1 MELWLVCALL
11 TVVCYG
17 VGEGLSKEPTVRLG
31 SAQMLVLY
39 ALGNAPIYAA
49 WFLFGSDWAHLPL
62 EGIVFGIASGVC
74 GCLGTVFWFRAMES
88 GTASVVS
95 GFTAAYPVITVAAA
109 VVILGV
115 SLVSVQIV
123 AIAFLLIGA
132 VVLGLHD
139 HPGEAAV
146 GRAWLAPMLLAI
158 VLWGAWGILERMSID
173 ALGFAGNAGV
183 YVLVSTPIY
192 LAVASRGL
200 REGGVWDRAGIREAI
215 PSLFL
220 FSIAG
225 ITIFLAIGLGPIAIV
240 VPLTTAYPIVAIL
253 VRRFWKDERLTFP
266 QKFAIGLAMV
276 GAFLA
281 TL

>member
-1 MELWLVCALL
+1 
-11 TVVCYG
+11 
-17 VGEGLSKEPTVRLG
+17 
-31 SAQMLVLY
+31 MLVLS
-39 ALGNAPIYAA
+39 ARGSAPIYAA
-49 WFLFGSDWAHLPL
+49 WFVLGSGWDRLTPL
-62 EGIVFGIASGVC
+62 GVALATASAVC
-74 GCLGTVFWFRAMES
+74 GCLGTISWFRAMES
-88 GTASVVS
+88 GTASAVR
-95 GFTAAYPVITVAAA
+95 GFAASSPVITVAAA

-115 SLVSVQIV
+115 SVVPVQII

-139 HPGEAAV
+139 RPGEAAV
-146 GRAWLAPMLLAI
+146 GRAWLAPMLCAI
-158 VLWGAWGILERMSID
+158 VLWGAWGIVERMSID
-173 ALGFAGNAGV
+173 ALGFAGNAGI

-200 REGGVWDRAGIREAI
+200 RGTGSWDRAGIREAI

-253 VRRFWKDERLTFP
+253 VRRFLVGEGLTLP
-266 QKFAIGLAMV
+266 QQLSIGLPMV
-276 GAFLA
+276 GGFLA
-281 TL
+281 AP

>member
-1 MELWLVCALL
+1 
-11 TVVCYG
+11 
-17 VGEGLSKEPTVRLG
+17 
-31 SAQMLVLY
+31 
-39 ALGNAPIYAA
+39 
-49 WFLFGSDWAHLPL
+49 
-62 EGIVFGIASGVC
+62 
-74 GCLGTVFWFRAMES
+74 
-88 GTASVVS
+88 
-95 GFTAAYPVITVAAA
+95 VITIAAA

-115 SLVSVQIV
+115 SLVPLQLV

-173 ALGFAGNAGV
+173 ALGFAGNAGI
-183 YVLVSTPIY
+183 YVVVSTPIY

-200 REGGVWDRAGIREAI
+200 RETGSWDRAGMREAI

-220 FSIAG
+220 FGIAG

-253 VRRFWKDERLTFP
+253 VRRFWMDERLTFP
-266 QKFAIGLAMV
+266 QKFAIALAMV
-276 GAFLA
+276 GAFLS

>member
-31 SAQMLVLY
+31 SARTLV
-39 ALGNAPIYAA
+39 P
-49 WFLFGSDWAHLPL
+49 
-62 EGIVFGIASGVC
+62 
-74 GCLGTVFWFRAMES
+74 
-88 GTASVVS
+88 
-95 GFTAAYPVITVAAA
+95 
-109 VVILGV
+109 
-115 SLVSVQIV
+115 VQIV

-132 VVLGLHD
+132 VVLGVHD

-146 GRAWLAPMLLAI
+146 GRAWLAPMLVAI
-158 VLWGAWGILERMSID
+158 ILWGAWGILERMSID
-173 ALGFAGNAGV
+173 SLGFAGNAGI
-183 YVLVSTPIY
+183 YVIVSTPIY
-192 LAVASRGL
+192 LAVASHGI
-200 REGGVWDRAGIREAI
+200 REGGSWDRAGIREAI

-253 VRRFWKDERLTFP
+253 VRRVLVDEGRTFP
-266 QKFAIGLAMV
+266 PKVSVRLVGG
-276 GAFLA
+276 GAFLPA
-281 TL
+281 L